1 MDITVEV
8 KNVYGTDRIYPICS
22 KAQLFTRLTNTKT
35 LSTWDI
41 TRIKEL
47 GYTVNVKPITL

>member
-8 KNVYGTDRIYPICS
+8 KNVYGQDRIYPICS

-41 TRIKEL
+41 NRIKEL

>member
-8 KNVYGTDRIYPICS
+8 KNVYRTDRIYPICS

-41 TRIKEL
+41 NRIKEL

>member
-1 MDITVEV
+1 MNITVKV
-8 KNVYGTDRIYPICS
+8 KNVYGQDRIYPICS
-22 KAQLFTRLTNTKT
+22 KAKLFTRLTNTKT

-41 TRIKEL
+41 NKIKEL